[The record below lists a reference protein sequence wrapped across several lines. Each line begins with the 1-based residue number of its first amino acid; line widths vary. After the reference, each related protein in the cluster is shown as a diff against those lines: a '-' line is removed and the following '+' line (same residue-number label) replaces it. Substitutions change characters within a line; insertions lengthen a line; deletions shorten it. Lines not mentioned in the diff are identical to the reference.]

1 MRHIPIEMADRIESG
16 AAALCHAWVL
26 TRADGV
32 RLGFTDH
39 DRDLVVEGV
48 VCRAASGWT
57 AGVAQSEVGLGSGA
71 ASVAGGLDDEAISDA
86 DVEAGLFDGAVV
98 ELWRVDWARP
108 DLRVRL
114 WVGTLA
120 SIRRETF
127 LSRYRPSGCLSAGS
141 FVAEL
146 AGPMAALERV
156 VGRTYGRECDA
167 VLGDERCRVDVAA
180 LPGWG
185 CDKRFSTCVG
195 VFGNGVNFQGF
206 PDVPGDDFLTAVPVE
221 GGRNDGGS
229 RR

>member
-1 MRHIPIEMADRIESG
+1 MRHIPSELADRIESG
-16 AAALCHAWVL
+16 AAGLCHAWVL
-26 TRADGV
+26 TRANGV

-39 DRDLVVEGV
+39 DRDLEVDGV
-48 VCRAASGWT
+48 MCRADSGWT
-57 AGVAQSEVGLGSGA
+57 AGAAESAVGLGAGA
-71 ASVAGGLDDEAISDA
+71 ASVAGGLDDDAISDA
-86 DVEAGLFDGAVV
+86 DVEAGLFDRAAV

-120 SIRRETF
+120 SIRRE
-127 LSRYRPSGCLSAGS
+127 GGG

-146 AGPMAALERV
+146 AGPTAALERV

-167 VLGDERCRVDVAA
+167 VLGDGRCRVDVSAF
-180 LPGWG
+180 PGRG
-185 CDKRFSTCVG
+185 CDKRFATCVG

>member
-1 MRHIPIEMADRIESG
+1 MRSIPNELAARIESG
-16 AAALCHAWVL
+16 AAGLCHAWVL

-39 DRDLVVEGV
+39 DRDLEVEGV

-57 AGVAQSEVGLGSGA
+57 AGAAESEVGLRAGA
-71 ASVAGGLDDEAISDA
+71 ASVAGGLDDETISDA
-86 DVEAGLFDGAVV
+86 DVEAGRFDGAVV

-120 SIRRETF
+120 SIRRE
-127 LSRYRPSGCLSAGS
+127 GGS

-146 AGPMAALERV
+146 AGPMVALERV

-167 VLGDERCRVDVAA
+167 VLGDGRCRVDVAA
-180 LPGWG
+180 FPGRG
-185 CDKRFSTCVG
+185 CDKRFATCVG

>member
-1 MRHIPIEMADRIESG
+1 MRHIPSELADRIESG
-16 AAALCHAWVL
+16 AAGLCHAWVL

-57 AGVAQSEVGLGSGA
+57 AGAAQSEVGLAAGA
-71 ASVAGGLDDEAISDA
+71 ASVSGGLDDAAITDA
-86 DVEAGLFDGAVV
+86 NVETGLYDAAAV

-120 SIRRETF
+120 SIRRE
-127 LSRYRPSGCLSAGS
+127 GGS

-156 VGRTYGRECDA
+156 VGRNYGRECDA
-167 VLGDERCRVDVAA
+167 VLGDGRCRVDVSAF
-180 LPGWG
+180 PGRG
-185 CDKRFSTCVG
+185 CDKRFATCVG
-195 VFGNGVNFQGF
+195 VFGNGLNFQGF
-206 PDVPGDDFLTAVPVE
+206 PDVSGDDFLTAVPVE